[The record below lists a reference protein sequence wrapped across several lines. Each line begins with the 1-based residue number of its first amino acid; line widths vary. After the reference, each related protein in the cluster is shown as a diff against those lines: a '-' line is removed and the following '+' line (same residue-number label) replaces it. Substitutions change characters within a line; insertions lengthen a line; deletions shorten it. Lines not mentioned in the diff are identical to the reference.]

1 MASEETLR
9 VVTDLSPEEAITRW
23 LAGLGV
29 EAPIKTEVGERTVYY
44 AEGPGMILYAA
55 ETSQRARDYMQQTYG
70 IAPNLEIAFELDFCR
85 DRSAPR
91 TTIIKGSLDSAS
103 VRTPTVA
110 CGSTTAIS
118 SCCSSAAATCAC
130 STTKICGRTRAFSFS
145 RVSPTPAKPCAPTDA
160 GVRRHDWRRPAIIVL
175 TRW

>member
-9 VVTDLSPEEAITRW
+9 VVTDLSPEDAITRW

-29 EAPIKTEVGERTVYY
+29 EAPIKTEVGDRTVYY

-55 ETSQRARDYMQQTYG
+55 ETSLRARDYMQGLFG

-91 TTIIKGSLDSAS
+91 TTIIKGSLAFMQQTGTDGALWFDGNRKL
-103 VRTPTVA
+103 VLIKRDGDLRILDDDDLWTYPRLQLFE
-110 CGSTTAIS
+110 GTTY
-118 SCCSSAAATCAC
+118 
-130 STTKICGRTRAFSFS
+130 TREALK
-145 RVSPTPAKPCAPTDA
+145 AY
-160 GVRRHDWRRPAIIVL
+160 
-175 TRW
+175 

>member
-55 ETSQRARDYMQQTYG
+55 ETSPRARDHMQQTYG

-91 TTIIKGSLDSAS
+91 STIIKGSLEFLRQINADGGLWFDNSHKLVLLKRGGDLRILDDADLW
-103 VRTPTVA
+103 TY
-110 CGSTTAIS
+110 
-118 SCCSSAAATCAC
+118 
-130 STTKICGRTRAFSFS
+130 TRLQLLEGQAYT
-145 RVSPTPAKPCAPTDA
+145 REAL
-160 GVRRHDWRRPAIIVL
+160 RPY
-175 TRW
+175 